1 MAIPRILFAVP
12 LLVAGAFLPAAGAD
26 PVKAPSGTVGM
37 DHEVFTSDV
46 VTIRRGQTLTLVN
59 DSRWAHIIGPG
70 RDGSLAE
77 GDRNPMR
84 ERVLTETDDRYTTLP
99 WNAPGTYY
107 LTCSMHPD
115 MTVKVVVTD

>member
-37 DHEVFTSDV
+37 DHEVFTSDM
-46 VTIRRGQTLTLVN
+46 VTIRRGETLTLVN

-77 GDRNPMR
+77 ADRNPMR
-84 ERVLTETDDRYTTLP
+84 EPFSPRPTTVIRRSRGP
-99 WNAPGTYY
+99 CPAPT
-107 LTCSMHPD
+107 T
-115 MTVKVVVTD
+115 